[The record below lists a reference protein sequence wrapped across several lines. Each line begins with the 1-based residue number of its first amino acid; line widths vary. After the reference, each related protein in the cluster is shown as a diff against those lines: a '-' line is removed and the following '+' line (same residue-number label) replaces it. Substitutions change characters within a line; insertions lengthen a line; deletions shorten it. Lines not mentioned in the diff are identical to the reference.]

1 MAALAADRRR
11 VAPPRVPREGPGR
24 ARHGLVAAV
33 DERLA
38 RHDVARR
45 KEGRVRHAR
54 VPVVRDSRALLH
66 IAAAVGA
73 AKVGER
79 ARVARGERVDAARVA
94 AATQLHHVNVGRRLG
109 GHALVSTVMAAPLA
123 HVLDDEVALAD
134 RVEGAQP
141 PAHSRR
147 DAIDLESHGEAALRV
162 AAARERRVAEVVAL
176 DAHAVGRPRVEAV
189 AAAPLGWLPEQL
201 CHR

>member
-45 KEGRVRHAR
+45 KEGRVCRTGSRTPFMDPNAAGVNPTAPRFESRQRTRHAR

-123 HVLDDEVALAD
+123 H
-134 RVEGAQP
+134 
-141 PAHSRR
+141 
-147 DAIDLESHGEAALRV
+147 
-162 AAARERRVAEVVAL
+162 
-176 DAHAVGRPRVEAV
+176 
-189 AAAPLGWLPEQL
+189 
-201 CHR
+201 